1 MLGHL
6 AATIPGERTSQR
18 GRELCEVVSDRAAHR
33 VGLVPVRERHDPH
46 RSAHTGCCARRAW
59 RPRRGAYPS
68 PGRLPNARP
77 RTAQSRRQDD
87 PGSRRC
93 SATGHDRASPA
104 PCAGASP
111 CGQSEGAEPP
121 LRPAL
126 VGRRDRWFGRS
137 SRATPS
143 AWDRWDVLGEATRR
157 SARETSPPPVGPA
170 HRQAAPGS
178 TRAGTVW
185 GNAPRSHAAASA
197 AAARYA
203 SRPPLRAISRETV
216 DAERPINAAIARADK
231 PAAMPR
237 ETSSRS
243 VAVR

>member
-1 MLGHL
+1 M
-6 AATIPGERTSQR
+6 R
-18 GRELCEVVSDRAAHR
+18 GRQRSRGAPRRPCTRAGAA
-33 VGLVPVRERHDPH
+33 
-46 RSAHTGCCARRAW
+46 RSAQTGCCARRAW

-87 PGSRRC
+87 PGSRPC

-111 CGQSEGAEPP
+111 SGQSEGAEPP

-170 HRQAAPGS
+170 HRQAVPGS
-178 TRAGTVW
+178 TRAETVW
-185 GNAPRSHAAASA
+185 GDAPDPTRQLPRQRHGTRHGHRYGRSRAKPSTPNGRSTPRS
-197 AAARYA
+197 
-203 SRPPLRAISRETV
+203 
-216 DAERPINAAIARADK
+216 RADK